1 MKWRA
6 FIIAAMAVAT
16 AQAADDAPAQQA
28 YEAKAAGRQ
37 DEALQ
42 LFLRHLDTRP
52 GDTAASLEAAEIC
65 AAQGNHEKAAMIL
78 TRAVAANPGDEQL
91 SYRLAAQEAFAKRTA
106 DAKWRFGV
114 LAKSSDRQLA
124 SMAQASLDALQ
135 QSEQRELEARRAP
148 AAAPERAADD
158 ARRQAEFRRREQ
170 LLAKQQRVY
179 DLVRAKDDEA
189 VIAAVDDLSGRG
201 EATPAL
207 RMEQV
212 YALQRTGQ
220 AQRALEILDGMPE
233 ATSGETGLM
242 RATLLLKL
250 GRTGEAYE
258 GFRAVQDAAPDSL
271 EGRRAAAQIAA
282 LPPAA
287 NLDRWFWG
295 EMDVYGTYLGRYGIG
310 VAAGRI
316 RQGAYVPG
324 ARWLEPFVQ
333 AGFSLDSASQA
344 GEGITT
350 IYNENLAGFHLGAR
364 IRPFASQSFTF
375 YFLGGWVNNLI
386 DNPNY
391 QSGWFGEVIA
401 GMNGYWGFGPGT
413 GWDGINET
421 PQFAMGEPA
430 PARTPPPNAWTPNA
444 WSPARTRFDWFVE
457 GGGDWAYYSRLTDF
471 IAYSQGKAG
480 WRVLQFG
487 RAAAVDVYGFANF
500 VFDAKGNYYDNFFE
514 GGPGIRVVT
523 APVGAA
529 TVTTSLEY
537 ASGAY
542 LGRNYNNTRGNTAA
556 SYSDV
561 RVSVAMSLR
570 W

>member
-1 MKWRA
+1 MQLM
-6 FIIAAMAVAT
+6 IMAAMTVAAVR
-16 AQAADDAPAQQA
+16 AADAPMQQA
-28 YEAKAAGRQ
+28 YEARAAGRQ

-42 LFLRHLDTRP
+42 LLLQHLDTRP
-52 GDTAASLEAAEIC
+52 GDTTASLEAAEIC

-78 TRAVAANPGDEQL
+78 TRAVAANPADEQL
-91 SYRLAAQEAFAKRTA
+91 SYRLAAQEAFARRTA

-114 LAKSSDRQLA
+114 LAKSPDRQLA
-124 SMAQASLDALQ
+124 SMAQASLEALE
-135 QSEQRELEARRAP
+135 QSEQREREAKNAPTVSPARA
-148 AAAPERAADD
+148 EDD
-158 ARRQAEFRRREQ
+158 ARRQAELRQREQ
-170 LLAKQQRVY
+170 LLARQQRVY
-179 DLVRAKDDEA
+179 DLVRAKDDKA
-189 VIAAVDDLSGRG
+189 AIAAVDDLSARG
-201 EATPAL
+201 EATPLL

-220 AQRALEILDGMPE
+220 TLRALEVVDSFPD
-233 ATSGETGLM
+233 ATYGETGLM

-258 GFRAVQDAAPDSL
+258 GFRAVQEAAPDSL

-287 NLDRWFWG
+287 NLDRWSWG

-316 RQGAYVPG
+316 RQGTFVPG
-324 ARWLEPFVQ
+324 ARWIEPFVQ
-333 AGFSLDSASQA
+333 ADFSLDSSSNV

-401 GMNGYWGFGPGT
+401 GVNGYWGFGPGT

-430 PARTPPPNAWTPNA
+430 PARTPPPTAWTPNA
-444 WSPARTRFDWFVE
+444 WAPIRGRSDWFVE

-500 VFDAKGNYYDNFFE
+500 VFDAVGNYYDNYFE

-523 APVGAA
+523 APIGAA

-542 LGRNYNNTRGNTAA
+542 LGRNYNNTRGTTGA

>member
-1 MKWRA
+1 MKIRTL
-6 FIIAAMAVAT
+6 IVAVMVIT
-16 AQAADDAPAQQA
+16 AVQAQETPMQQAQQA
-28 YEAKAAGRQ
+28 QAEGRK
-37 DEALQ
+37 DDALK
-42 LFLRHLDTRP
+42 LFLQHLETRP
-52 GDTAASLEAAEIC
+52 GDTPVSLEAAEIS
-65 AAQGNHEKAAMIL
+65 AAKGNHEQAAMIL

-114 LAKSSDRQLA
+114 LAASSDRQLA
-124 SMAQASLDALQ
+124 SMAQASLAALE
-135 QSEQRELEARRAP
+135 QSEQKEKAAKRAP
-148 AAAPERAADD
+148 VASGRSQAD
-158 ARRQAEFRRREQ
+158 ARRQAEFRQREQ
-170 LLAKQQRVY
+170 VLARQQKVY

-189 VIAAVDDLSGRG
+189 VIAAVDELSTRG
-201 EATPAL
+201 NATPAL

-212 YALQRTGQ
+212 YALQRAGQ
-220 AQRALEILDGMPE
+220 TERALEIIESLPD
-233 ATSGETGLM
+233 ASSGEMALLRG
-242 RATLLLKL
+242 TLLLKL

-258 GFRAVQDAAPDSL
+258 IFRAVRDASPESL

-287 NLDRWFWG
+287 NLERRFWG

-324 ARWLEPFVQ
+324 ARWIEPFAQ
-333 AGFSLDSASQA
+333 ADFSLDSASNV
-344 GEGITT
+344 GDGITT
-350 IYNENLAGFHLGAR
+350 IYNENLAGFHLGVR
-364 IRPFASQSFTF
+364 LRPFASQSFTV

-391 QSGWFGEVIA
+391 QPGWFGEIIA
-401 GMNGYWGFGPGT
+401 GVNGYWGFGPGT
-413 GWDGINET
+413 GWDGISET
-421 PQFAMGEPA
+421 PNFAMGEPA
-430 PARTPPPNAWTPNA
+430 PPRTPPPNAWMPNRWA
-444 WSPARTRFDWFVE
+444 PMRGRFDWFVE
-457 GGGDWAYYSRLTDF
+457 GGGDWAYYSRLSDF
-471 IAYSQGKAG
+471 IAYSQAKGG

-487 RAAAVDVYGFANF
+487 RAAAVDVYGFGNL
-500 VFDAKGNYYDNFFE
+500 VFDAVGNYYDNFVE
-514 GGPGIRVVT
+514 AGPGLRVVT

-542 LGRNYNNTRGNTAA
+542 LGRNYNNTRGSTGET
-556 SYSDV
+556 YSDV

>member
-1 MKWRA
+1 MKIRTL
-6 FIIAAMAVAT
+6 IVAVMVIT
-16 AQAADDAPAQQA
+16 AVQAQETPMQQAQQA
-28 YEAKAAGRQ
+28 QAEGRK
-37 DEALQ
+37 DDALK
-42 LFLRHLDTRP
+42 LFLQHLETRP
-52 GDTAASLEAAEIC
+52 GDTPVSLEAAEIS
-65 AAQGNHEKAAMIL
+65 AAKGNHEQAAMIL

-114 LAKSSDRQLA
+114 LAASSDRQLA
-124 SMAQASLDALQ
+124 SMAQASLDALE
-135 QSEQRELEARRAP
+135 QSEQKEKAAKRAP
-148 AAAPERAADD
+148 VAPGRSQAD
-158 ARRQAEFRRREQ
+158 ARRQAEFRQREQ
-170 LLAKQQRVY
+170 VLARQQKVY

-189 VIAAVDDLSGRG
+189 VIAAVDELSTRG
-201 EATPAL
+201 NATPAL

-212 YALQRTGQ
+212 YALQRAGQ
-220 AQRALEILDGMPE
+220 TERALEIIESLPD
-233 ATSGETGLM
+233 ASSGEMALLRG
-242 RATLLLKL
+242 TLLLKL

-258 GFRAVQDAAPDSL
+258 IFRAVRDASPESL

-287 NLDRWFWG
+287 NLERRFWG

-324 ARWLEPFVQ
+324 ARWIEPFAQ
-333 AGFSLDSASQA
+333 ADFSLDSASNV
-344 GEGITT
+344 GDGITT
-350 IYNENLAGFHLGAR
+350 IYNENLAGFHLGVR
-364 IRPFASQSFTF
+364 LRPFASQSFTV

-391 QSGWFGEVIA
+391 QPGWFGEIIA
-401 GMNGYWGFGPGT
+401 GVNGYWGFGPGT
-413 GWDGINET
+413 GWDGISET
-421 PQFAMGEPA
+421 PNFAMGEPA
-430 PARTPPPNAWTPNA
+430 PPRTPPPNAWMPNRWA
-444 WSPARTRFDWFVE
+444 PMRGRFDWFVE
-457 GGGDWAYYSRLTDF
+457 GGGDWAYYSRLSDF
-471 IAYSQGKAG
+471 IAYSQAKGG

-487 RAAAVDVYGFANF
+487 RAAAVDVYGFGNL
-500 VFDAKGNYYDNFFE
+500 VFDAVGNYYDNFVE
-514 GGPGIRVVT
+514 AGPGLRVVT

-542 LGRNYNNTRGNTAA
+542 LGRNYNNTRGSTGET
-556 SYSDV
+556 YSDV
-561 RVSVAMSLR
+561 RISVAMSLR

>member
-1 MKWRA
+1 MKKP
-6 FIIAAMAVAT
+6 ITIMAAMTVA
-16 AQAADDAPAQQA
+16 AAWAADAPMQQA
-28 YEAKAAGRQ
+28 YEAQAAGRQ
-37 DEALQ
+37 EEALQ

-52 GDTAASLEAAEIC
+52 GDTTASLEAAEIC

-114 LAKSSDRQLA
+114 LARSSDRQLA
-124 SMAQASLDALQ
+124 SMAQASLDALEK
-135 QSEQRELEARRAP
+135 SEQREMEARKSTASPENP
-148 AAAPERAADD
+148 AAN

-170 LLAKQQRVY
+170 VLAKQQKVY
-179 DLVRAKDDEA
+179 DLIRSKDDEA
-189 VIAAVDDLSGRG
+189 VIATVDDLSVRG

-220 AQRALEILDGMPE
+220 EARALEILESLPDSR
-233 ATSGETGLM
+233 SGEIGLM

-258 GFRAVQDAAPDSL
+258 GFRSVQDAAPDSL

-310 VAAGRI
+310 VASGRI

-333 AGFSLDSASQA
+333 ADFSLDSSSNV

-350 IYNENLAGFHLGAR
+350 IYNENLAGFHAGAR

-375 YFLGGWVNNLI
+375 YFLGGFANNLI

-401 GMNGYWGFGPGT
+401 GVNGYWGFGPGT

-444 WSPARTRFDWFVE
+444 WSPVRTRFDWFVE
-457 GGGDWAYYSRLTDF
+457 GGGDWAYYSRLSDF
-471 IAYSQGKAG
+471 IAYSQGRGG

-487 RAAAVDVYGFANF
+487 RAAAVDVYGFANL
-500 VFDAKGNYYDNFFE
+500 VFDAVGNYYDNYFE

-542 LGRNYNNTRGNTAA
+542 LGRNYNNTRGSTGA

>member
-1 MKWRA
+1 MK
-6 FIIAAMAVAT
+6 IQTLSVAVMVIT
-16 AQAADDAPAQQA
+16 AVQAQETPMQQAQQA
-28 YEAKAAGRQ
+28 QAEGRK
-37 DEALQ
+37 DDALK
-42 LFLRHLDTRP
+42 LFLQHLETRP
-52 GDTAASLEAAEIC
+52 GDTPVSLEAAEIS
-65 AAQGNHEKAAMIL
+65 AAKGNHEQAAMIL

-114 LAKSSDRQLA
+114 LAASSDRQLA
-124 SMAQASLDALQ
+124 SMAQASLAALE
-135 QSEQRELEARRAP
+135 QSEQKEKAAKRAP
-148 AAAPERAADD
+148 VAPGRSQAD
-158 ARRQAEFRRREQ
+158 ARRQAEFRQREQ
-170 LLAKQQRVY
+170 VLARQQKVY

-189 VIAAVDDLSGRG
+189 VIAAVDELSTRG
-201 EATPAL
+201 NATPAL

-212 YALQRTGQ
+212 YALQRAGQ
-220 AQRALEILDGMPE
+220 TERALEIIESLPD
-233 ATSGETGLM
+233 ASSGEMALM
-242 RATLLLKL
+242 RGTLLLKL

-258 GFRAVQDAAPDSL
+258 IFRAVRDASPESL

-287 NLDRWFWG
+287 NLERRFWG

-324 ARWLEPFVQ
+324 ARWIEPFAQ
-333 AGFSLDSASQA
+333 ADFSLDSASNV
-344 GEGITT
+344 GDGITT
-350 IYNENLAGFHLGAR
+350 IYNENLAGFHLGVR
-364 IRPFASQSFTF
+364 LRPFASQSFTV

-391 QSGWFGEVIA
+391 QPGWFGEIIA
-401 GMNGYWGFGPGT
+401 GVNGYWGFGPGT
-413 GWDGINET
+413 GWDGISET
-421 PQFAMGEPA
+421 PNFAMGEPA
-430 PARTPPPNAWTPNA
+430 PPRTPPPNAWMPNRWA
-444 WSPARTRFDWFVE
+444 PMRGRFDWFVE
-457 GGGDWAYYSRLTDF
+457 GGGDWAYYSRLSDF
-471 IAYSQGKAG
+471 IAYSQAKGG

-487 RAAAVDVYGFANF
+487 RAAAVDVYGFGNL
-500 VFDAKGNYYDNFFE
+500 VFDAVGNYYDNFVE
-514 GGPGIRVVT
+514 AGPGLRVVT

-542 LGRNYNNTRGNTAA
+542 LGRNYNNTRGSTGET
-556 SYSDV
+556 YSDV
-561 RVSVAMSLR
+561 RISVAMSLR

>member
-1 MKWRA
+1 MK
-6 FIIAAMAVAT
+6 IQTLIAAVMVITAVQ
-16 AQAADDAPAQQA
+16 AQETPVQQAQQA
-28 YEAKAAGRQ
+28 QAEGRK
-37 DEALQ
+37 DEALK
-42 LFLRHLDTRP
+42 LFLQHLETRP
-52 GDTAASLEAAEIC
+52 GDTPVSLEAAEIS
-65 AAQGNHEKAAMIL
+65 AAKGNHEQAAMIL

-114 LAKSSDRQLA
+114 LAASSDRQLA
-124 SMAQASLDALQ
+124 SMAQASLAALE
-135 QSEQRELEARRAP
+135 QSEQKEKAAKRAP
-148 AAAPERAADD
+148 VAPGRTQVD
-158 ARRQAEFRRREQ
+158 ARRQAELRQREQ
-170 LLAKQQRVY
+170 VLARQQKVY

-189 VIAAVDDLSGRG
+189 VIAAVDELSTRG
-201 EATPAL
+201 NATPAL

-212 YALQRTGQ
+212 YALQRAGQ
-220 AQRALEILDGMPE
+220 TERALEIIESLPD
-233 ATSGETGLM
+233 ASSGEMALLRG
-242 RATLLLKL
+242 TLLLKL

-258 GFRAVQDAAPDSL
+258 IFRAVRDASPESL

-287 NLDRWFWG
+287 NLERRFWG

-324 ARWLEPFVQ
+324 ARWIEPFAQ
-333 AGFSLDSASQA
+333 ADFSLDSASNV
-344 GEGITT
+344 GDGITT
-350 IYNENLAGFHLGAR
+350 IYNENLAGFHLGVR
-364 IRPFASQSFTF
+364 LRPFASQSFTV

-391 QSGWFGEVIA
+391 QPGWFGEIIA
-401 GMNGYWGFGPGT
+401 GVNGYWGFGPGT
-413 GWDGINET
+413 GWDGISET
-421 PQFAMGEPA
+421 PNFAMGEPA
-430 PARTPPPNAWTPNA
+430 PPRTPPPNAWMPNRWA
-444 WSPARTRFDWFVE
+444 PMRGRFDWFVE
-457 GGGDWAYYSRLTDF
+457 GGGDWAYYSRLSDF
-471 IAYSQGKAG
+471 IAYSQAKGG

-487 RAAAVDVYGFANF
+487 RAAAVDVYGFGNL
-500 VFDAKGNYYDNFFE
+500 VFDAVGNYYDNFVE
-514 GGPGIRVVT
+514 AGPGLRVVT

-542 LGRNYNNTRGNTAA
+542 LGRNYNNTRGSTGET
-556 SYSDV
+556 YSDV
-561 RVSVAMSLR
+561 RISVAMSLR

>member
-1 MKWRA
+1 MK
-6 FIIAAMAVAT
+6 IQTLIAAVMVITAVQ
-16 AQAADDAPAQQA
+16 AQETPMQQAQQA
-28 YEAKAAGRQ
+28 QAEGRK
-37 DEALQ
+37 DDALK
-42 LFLRHLDTRP
+42 LFLQHLETRP
-52 GDTAASLEAAEIC
+52 GDTPVSLEAAEIS
-65 AAQGNHEKAAMIL
+65 AAKGNHEQAAIIL

-114 LAKSSDRQLA
+114 LAASSDRQLA
-124 SMAQASLDALQ
+124 SMAQASLAALE
-135 QSEQRELEARRAP
+135 QSEQKEKAAKRAP
-148 AAAPERAADD
+148 VAPGRSQAD
-158 ARRQAEFRRREQ
+158 ARRQAEFRQREQ
-170 LLAKQQRVY
+170 VLARQQKVY

-189 VIAAVDDLSGRG
+189 VIAAVDELSTRG
-201 EATPAL
+201 NATPAL

-212 YALQRTGQ
+212 YALQRSGQ
-220 AQRALEILDGMPE
+220 TERALEIIESLPD
-233 ATSGETGLM
+233 ASSGEMALLRG
-242 RATLLLKL
+242 TLLLKL

-258 GFRAVQDAAPDSL
+258 IFRAVRDASPESL

-287 NLDRWFWG
+287 NLERRFWG

-324 ARWLEPFVQ
+324 ARWIEPFAQ
-333 AGFSLDSASQA
+333 ADFSLDSASNV
-344 GEGITT
+344 GDGITT
-350 IYNENLAGFHLGAR
+350 IYNENLAGFHLGVR
-364 IRPFASQSFTF
+364 LRPFASQSFTV

-391 QSGWFGEVIA
+391 QPGWFGEIIA
-401 GMNGYWGFGPGT
+401 GVNGYWGFGPGT
-413 GWDGINET
+413 GWDGISET
-421 PQFAMGEPA
+421 PNFAMGEPA
-430 PARTPPPNAWTPNA
+430 PPRTPPPNAWMPNRWA
-444 WSPARTRFDWFVE
+444 PMRGRFDWFVE
-457 GGGDWAYYSRLTDF
+457 GGGDWAYYSRLSDF
-471 IAYSQGKAG
+471 IAYSQAKGG

-487 RAAAVDVYGFANF
+487 RAAAVDVYGFGNL
-500 VFDAKGNYYDNFFE
+500 VFDAVGNYYDNFVE
-514 GGPGIRVVT
+514 AGPGLRVVT

-542 LGRNYNNTRGNTAA
+542 LGRNYNNTRGSTGET
-556 SYSDV
+556 YSDV
-561 RVSVAMSLR
+561 RISVAMSLR

>member
-1 MKWRA
+1 MK
-6 FIIAAMAVAT
+6 IQTLIAAVMVMTAVQ
-16 AQAADDAPAQQA
+16 AQETPVQQAQQA
-28 YEAKAAGRQ
+28 QAEGRK
-37 DEALQ
+37 DDALK
-42 LFLRHLDTRP
+42 LFLQHLETRP
-52 GDTAASLEAAEIC
+52 GDTPVSLEAAEIS
-65 AAQGNHEKAAMIL
+65 AAKGNHEQAAMIL

-114 LAKSSDRQLA
+114 LAASSDRQLA
-124 SMAQASLDALQ
+124 SMAQASLAALE
-135 QSEQRELEARRAP
+135 QSEQKEKAAKRAP
-148 AAAPERAADD
+148 VAPGRSQAD
-158 ARRQAEFRRREQ
+158 ARRQAEFRQREQ
-170 LLAKQQRVY
+170 VLARQQKVY

-189 VIAAVDDLSGRG
+189 VIAAVDELSTRG
-201 EATPAL
+201 NATPAL

-212 YALQRTGQ
+212 YALQRAGQ
-220 AQRALEILDGMPE
+220 TERALEIIESLPD
-233 ATSGETGLM
+233 ASSGEMALLRG
-242 RATLLLKL
+242 TLLLKL

-258 GFRAVQDAAPDSL
+258 IVRAVRDASPESL

-287 NLDRWFWG
+287 NLERRFWG

-324 ARWLEPFVQ
+324 ARWIEPFAQ
-333 AGFSLDSASQA
+333 ADFSLDSASNV
-344 GEGITT
+344 GDGITT
-350 IYNENLAGFHLGAR
+350 IYNENLAGFHLGVR
-364 IRPFASQSFTF
+364 LRPFASQSFTV

-391 QSGWFGEVIA
+391 QPGWFGEIIA
-401 GMNGYWGFGPGT
+401 GVNGYWGFGPGT
-413 GWDGINET
+413 GWDGISET
-421 PQFAMGEPA
+421 PNFAMGEPA
-430 PARTPPPNAWTPNA
+430 PPRTPPPNAWMPNR
-444 WSPARTRFDWFVE
+444 WEPMRGSFEWFVE
-457 GGGDWAYYSRLTDF
+457 GGGDWAYYSRLSDF
-471 IAYSQGKAG
+471 IAYSQAKGG

-487 RAAAVDVYGFANF
+487 RAAAVDVYGFGNL
-500 VFDAKGNYYDNFFE
+500 VFDAVGNYYDNFVE
-514 GGPGIRVVT
+514 AGPGLRVVT

-542 LGRNYNNTRGNTAA
+542 LGRNYNNTRGSTGET
-556 SYSDV
+556 YSDV
-561 RVSVAMSLR
+561 RISVAMSLR

>member
-1 MKWRA
+1 MKVRTLLMAA
-6 FIIAAMAVAT
+6 FSVVAAHASV
-16 AQAADDAPAQQA
+16 D
-28 YEAKAAGRQ
+28 EAREARAAGR
-37 DEALQ
+37 DDDALK
-42 LFLRHLDTRP
+42 LFLQHLATSP

-65 AAQGNHEKAAMIL
+65 ASQGRHEQAAMIL
-78 TRAVAANPGDEQL
+78 TQAVAAHPGDEQL

-114 LAKSSDRQLA
+114 LTKSSDRQLA
-124 SMAQASLDALQ
+124 SMAQSSLDALR
-135 QSEQRELEARRAP
+135 QSEQRESEAKRAP
-148 AAAPERAADD
+148 SVASAPAVD
-158 ARRQAEFRRREQ
+158 ARRQAELRRREQ
-170 LLAKQQRVY
+170 LLARQQRVY
-179 DLVRAKDDEA
+179 DLLQAKDDEA
-189 VIAAVDDLSGRG
+189 AVAAVDELSARD

-212 YALQRTGQ
+212 YALQRIGDTR
-220 AQRALEILDGMPE
+220 RALEVLEAMPD
-233 ATSGETGLM
+233 ADSGETGLM

-258 GFRAVQDAAPDSL
+258 GFRAVKEAGPESL

-310 VAAGRI
+310 VAAGRL

-324 ARWLEPFVQ
+324 ARWIEPFAQ
-333 AGFSLDSASQA
+333 AGFNLDSASQA

-350 IYNENLAGFHLGAR
+350 IYNENLAGFHLGVR
-364 IRPFASQSFTF
+364 LRPFASQTFTV

-401 GMNGYWGFGPGT
+401 GINGYWGFGPGT
-413 GWDGINET
+413 GWDGISET
-421 PQFAMGEPA
+421 PQFSMGEPA
-430 PARTPPPNAWTPNA
+430 PARTPPPNAWTPHMWA
-444 WSPARTRFDWFVE
+444 PARGRFDWFVE
-457 GGGDWAYYSRLTDF
+457 GGGDWAYYSRLSDF
-471 IAYSQGKAG
+471 IAYSQGRGG

-487 RAAAVDVYGFANF
+487 RAAAVDVYAFANMT
-500 VFDAKGNYYDNFFE
+500 FDALGNYYDNFFE

-542 LGRNYNNTRGNTAA
+542 LGRNYNNTRGNTGAG
-556 SYSDV
+556 YSDL
-561 RVSVAMSLR
+561 RISVAMSLR

>member
-1 MKWRA
+1 MKIRTL
-6 FIIAAMAVAT
+6 IAVVMVMTTVQAEELPVQQARQ
-16 AQAADDAPAQQA
+16 AQAEGRKDDAL
-28 YEAKAAGRQ
+28 K
-37 DEALQ
+37 
-42 LFLRHLDTRP
+42 LFLQHLETRP
-52 GDTAASLEAAEIC
+52 GDAPVSLEAAEIS
-65 AAQGNHEKAAMIL
+65 AAKGNHEQAAIIL

-114 LAKSSDRQLA
+114 LAASSDRQLA
-124 SMAQASLDALQ
+124 SMAQASLAALQ
-135 QSEQRELEARRAP
+135 QSEQKEKAAKRAP
-148 AAAPERAADD
+148 VAPGRSQAD
-158 ARRQAEFRRREQ
+158 ARRQAEFRQREEV
-170 LLAKQQRVY
+170 LARQQKVY

-189 VIAAVDDLSGRG
+189 VIAAVDELSTRG
-201 EATPAL
+201 NATPAL

-212 YALQRTGQ
+212 YALQRAGQ
-220 AQRALEILDGMPE
+220 TERALETIESLPD
-233 ATSGETGLM
+233 ASSGEMALLRG
-242 RATLLLKL
+242 TLLLKL

-258 GFRAVQDAAPDSL
+258 IFRAVRDASPESL

-287 NLDRWFWG
+287 NLERRFWG

-324 ARWLEPFVQ
+324 ARWIEPFAQ
-333 AGFSLDSASQA
+333 ADFSLDSASNV
-344 GEGITT
+344 GDGITT
-350 IYNENLAGFHLGAR
+350 IYNENLAGFHLGVR
-364 IRPFASQSFTF
+364 LRPFASQSFTV

-391 QSGWFGEVIA
+391 QPGWFGEIIA
-401 GMNGYWGFGPGT
+401 GVNGYWGFGPGT
-413 GWDGINET
+413 GWDGISET
-421 PQFAMGEPA
+421 PNFAMGEPA
-430 PARTPPPNAWTPNA
+430 PPRTPPPNAWMPNRWA
-444 WSPARTRFDWFVE
+444 PMRGRFDWFVE
-457 GGGDWAYYSRLTDF
+457 GGGDWAYYSRLSDF
-471 IAYSQGKAG
+471 IAYSQAKGG

-487 RAAAVDVYGFANF
+487 RAAAVDVYGFGNL
-500 VFDAKGNYYDNFFE
+500 VFDAVGNYYDNFVE
-514 GGPGIRVVT
+514 AGPGLRVVT

-542 LGRNYNNTRGNTAA
+542 LGRNYNNTRGSTGET
-556 SYSDV
+556 YSDV
-561 RVSVAMSLR
+561 RISVAMSLR

>member
-1 MKWRA
+1 MK
-6 FIIAAMAVAT
+6 IQTLIVAVMVIT
-16 AQAADDAPAQQA
+16 AVQAQETPMQQAQQA
-28 YEAKAAGRQ
+28 QAEGRK
-37 DEALQ
+37 DDALK
-42 LFLRHLDTRP
+42 LFLQHLETRP
-52 GDTAASLEAAEIC
+52 GDTPVSLEAAEIS
-65 AAQGNHEKAAMIL
+65 AAKGNHEQAAMIL

-114 LAKSSDRQLA
+114 LAASSDRQLA
-124 SMAQASLDALQ
+124 SMAQASLAALE
-135 QSEQRELEARRAP
+135 QSEQKEKAAKRAP
-148 AAAPERAADD
+148 VAPGRSQAD
-158 ARRQAEFRRREQ
+158 ARRQAEFRQREQ
-170 LLAKQQRVY
+170 VLARQQKVY

-189 VIAAVDDLSGRG
+189 VIAAVDELSTRG
-201 EATPAL
+201 NATPAL

-212 YALQRTGQ
+212 YALQRAGQ
-220 AQRALEILDGMPE
+220 TERALEIIESLPD
-233 ATSGETGLM
+233 ASSGEMALLRG
-242 RATLLLKL
+242 TLLLKL

-258 GFRAVQDAAPDSL
+258 IFRAVRDASPESL

-287 NLDRWFWG
+287 NLERRFWG

-324 ARWLEPFVQ
+324 ARWIEPFAQ
-333 AGFSLDSASQA
+333 ADFSLDSASNV
-344 GEGITT
+344 GDGITT
-350 IYNENLAGFHLGAR
+350 IYNENLAGFHLGVR
-364 IRPFASQSFTF
+364 LRPFASQSFTV

-391 QSGWFGEVIA
+391 QPGWFGEIIA
-401 GMNGYWGFGPGT
+401 GVNGYWGFGPGT
-413 GWDGINET
+413 GWDGISET
-421 PQFAMGEPA
+421 PNFAMGEPA
-430 PARTPPPNAWTPNA
+430 PPRTPPPNAWMPNRWA
-444 WSPARTRFDWFVE
+444 PMRGRFDWFVE
-457 GGGDWAYYSRLTDF
+457 GGGDWAYYSRLSDF
-471 IAYSQGKAG
+471 IAYSQAKGG

-487 RAAAVDVYGFANF
+487 RAAAVDVYGFGNL
-500 VFDAKGNYYDNFFE
+500 VFDAVGNYYDNFVE
-514 GGPGIRVVT
+514 AGPGLRVVT

-542 LGRNYNNTRGNTAA
+542 LGRNYNNTRGSTGET
-556 SYSDV
+556 YSDV
-561 RVSVAMSLR
+561 RISVAMSLR

>member
-1 MKWRA
+1 MK
-6 FIIAAMAVAT
+6 IQTLIAAVMVITAVQ
-16 AQAADDAPAQQA
+16 AQETPVQQAQQA
-28 YEAKAAGRQ
+28 QAEGRK
-37 DEALQ
+37 DDALK
-42 LFLRHLDTRP
+42 LFLQHLETRP
-52 GDTAASLEAAEIC
+52 GDTPVSLEAAEIS
-65 AAQGNHEKAAMIL
+65 AAKGNHEQAAIIL

-114 LAKSSDRQLA
+114 LAASSDRQLA
-124 SMAQASLDALQ
+124 SMAQASLAALE
-135 QSEQRELEARRAP
+135 QSEQKEKAAKRAP
-148 AAAPERAADD
+148 VAPGRSQAD
-158 ARRQAEFRRREQ
+158 ARRQAEFRQREQ
-170 LLAKQQRVY
+170 VLARQQKVY

-189 VIAAVDDLSGRG
+189 VIAAVDELSTRG
-201 EATPAL
+201 NATPAL

-212 YALQRTGQ
+212 YALQRAGQ
-220 AQRALEILDGMPE
+220 TERALEIIESLPD
-233 ATSGETGLM
+233 ASSGEMALM
-242 RATLLLKL
+242 RGTLLLKL

-258 GFRAVQDAAPDSL
+258 IFRAVRDASPESL

-287 NLDRWFWG
+287 NLERRFWG

-324 ARWLEPFVQ
+324 ARWIEPFAQ
-333 AGFSLDSASQA
+333 ADFSLDSASNV
-344 GEGITT
+344 GDGITT
-350 IYNENLAGFHLGAR
+350 IYNENLAGFHLGVR
-364 IRPFASQSFTF
+364 LRPFASQSFTV

-391 QSGWFGEVIA
+391 QPGWFGEIIA
-401 GMNGYWGFGPGT
+401 GVNGYWGFGPGT
-413 GWDGINET
+413 GWDGISET
-421 PQFAMGEPA
+421 PNFAMGEPA
-430 PARTPPPNAWTPNA
+430 PPRTPPPNAWMPNRWA
-444 WSPARTRFDWFVE
+444 PMRGRFDWFVE
-457 GGGDWAYYSRLTDF
+457 GGGDWAYYSRLSDF
-471 IAYSQGKAG
+471 IAYSQAKGG

-487 RAAAVDVYGFANF
+487 RAAAVDVYGFGNL
-500 VFDAKGNYYDNFFE
+500 VFDAVGNYYDNFVE
-514 GGPGIRVVT
+514 AGPGLRVVT

-542 LGRNYNNTRGNTAA
+542 LGRNYNNTRGSTGET
-556 SYSDV
+556 YSDV
-561 RVSVAMSLR
+561 RISVAMSLR

>member
-1 MKWRA
+1 MK
-6 FIIAAMAVAT
+6 IQTLIVAVMVIT
-16 AQAADDAPAQQA
+16 AVQAQETPMQQAQQA
-28 YEAKAAGRQ
+28 QAEGRK
-37 DEALQ
+37 DDALK
-42 LFLRHLDTRP
+42 LFLQHLETRP
-52 GDTAASLEAAEIC
+52 GDTPVSLEAAEIS
-65 AAQGNHEKAAMIL
+65 AAKGNHEQAAMIL

-114 LAKSSDRQLA
+114 LAASSDRQLA
-124 SMAQASLDALQ
+124 SMAQASLAALE
-135 QSEQRELEARRAP
+135 QSEQKEKAAKRAP
-148 AAAPERAADD
+148 VAPGRSQAD
-158 ARRQAEFRRREQ
+158 ARRQAEFRQREQ
-170 LLAKQQRVY
+170 VLARQQKVY

-189 VIAAVDDLSGRG
+189 VIAAVDELSTRG
-201 EATPAL
+201 NATPAL

-212 YALQRTGQ
+212 YALQRAGQ
-220 AQRALEILDGMPE
+220 TERALEIIESLPD
-233 ATSGETGLM
+233 ASSGEMALM
-242 RATLLLKL
+242 RGTLLLKL

-258 GFRAVQDAAPDSL
+258 IFRAVRDASPESL

-287 NLDRWFWG
+287 NLERRFWG

-324 ARWLEPFVQ
+324 ARWIEPFAQ
-333 AGFSLDSASQA
+333 ADFSLDSASNV
-344 GEGITT
+344 GDGITT
-350 IYNENLAGFHLGAR
+350 IYNENLAGFHLGVR
-364 IRPFASQSFTF
+364 LRPFASQSFTV

-391 QSGWFGEVIA
+391 QPGWFGEIIA
-401 GMNGYWGFGPGT
+401 GVNGYWGFGPGT
-413 GWDGINET
+413 GWDGISET
-421 PQFAMGEPA
+421 PNFAMGEPA
-430 PARTPPPNAWTPNA
+430 PPRTPPPNAWMPNRWA
-444 WSPARTRFDWFVE
+444 PMRGRFDWFVE
-457 GGGDWAYYSRLTDF
+457 GGGDWAYYSRLSDF
-471 IAYSQGKAG
+471 IAYSQAKGG

-487 RAAAVDVYGFANF
+487 RAAAVDVYGFGNL
-500 VFDAKGNYYDNFFE
+500 VFDAVGNYYDNFVE
-514 GGPGIRVVT
+514 AGPGLRVVT

-542 LGRNYNNTRGNTAA
+542 LGRNYNNTRGSTGET
-556 SYSDV
+556 YSDV
-561 RVSVAMSLR
+561 RISVAMSLR

>member
-1 MKWRA
+1 MKIRTLILA
-6 FIIAAMAVAT
+6 VMAIT
-16 AQAADDAPAQQA
+16 AVQAEDTPVQQAQQA
-28 YEAKAAGRQ
+28 QAEGRKE
-37 DEALQ
+37 DALK
-42 LFLRHLDTRP
+42 LFLQHLETRP
-52 GDTAASLEAAEIC
+52 GDTPVSLEAAEIS
-65 AAQGNHEKAAMIL
+65 AAQGNHEQAAMIL

-106 DAKWRFGV
+106 DAKWRFGI
-114 LAKSSDRQLA
+114 LAASSDRQLA
-124 SMAQASLDALQ
+124 SMAQASLAALE
-135 QSEQRELEARRAP
+135 QSEQKEKAAKRTPGAP
-148 AAAPERAADD
+148 GRSAAD
-158 ARRQAEFRRREQ
+158 ARRQAEFRQREQ
-170 LLAKQQRVY
+170 VLARQQKVY

-189 VIAAVDDLSGRG
+189 VIAAVDDLSARG
-201 EATPAL
+201 NATPAL

-212 YALQRTGQ
+212 YALQRAGQ
-220 AQRALEILDGMPE
+220 TERALEVIESLPD
-233 ATSGETGLM
+233 ASSGEMALLRG
-242 RATLLLKL
+242 TLLLKL

-258 GFRAVQDAAPDSL
+258 IFRAVRDASPESL

-287 NLDRWFWG
+287 NPERRFWG

-324 ARWLEPFVQ
+324 ARWIEPFAQ
-333 AGFSLDSASQA
+333 ADFSLDSASNV
-344 GEGITT
+344 GDGITT
-350 IYNENLAGFHLGAR
+350 IYNENLAGFHLGVR
-364 IRPFASQSFTF
+364 LRPFASQSFTV

-391 QSGWFGEVIA
+391 QPGWFGEIIA
-401 GMNGYWGFGPGT
+401 GVNGYWGFGPGT

-421 PQFAMGEPA
+421 PNFAMGEPA
-430 PARTPPPNAWTPNA
+430 PSRTPPPNAWMPNRWA
-444 WSPARTRFDWFVE
+444 PMRGRFDWFVE
-457 GGGDWAYYSRLTDF
+457 GGGDWAYYSRLSDF
-471 IAYSQGKAG
+471 IAYSQAKGG

-487 RAAAVDVYGFANF
+487 RAAAVDVYGFGNL
-500 VFDAKGNYYDNFFE
+500 VFDAVGNYYDNFVE
-514 GGPGIRVVT
+514 AGPGLRVVT

-542 LGRNYNNTRGNTAA
+542 LGRNYNNTRGSTGET
-556 SYSDV
+556 YSDV

>member
-1 MKWRA
+1 MKIRTL
-6 FIIAAMAVAT
+6 IAVVMVITTVQAEELPVQQARQ
-16 AQAADDAPAQQA
+16 AQGEGRKDDAL
-28 YEAKAAGRQ
+28 K
-37 DEALQ
+37 
-42 LFLRHLDTRP
+42 LFLQHLETRP
-52 GDTAASLEAAEIC
+52 GDAPVSLEAAEIS
-65 AAQGNHEKAAMIL
+65 AAKGNHEQAAIIL

-114 LAKSSDRQLA
+114 LAASSDRQLA
-124 SMAQASLDALQ
+124 SMAQASLAALE
-135 QSEQRELEARRAP
+135 QSEQKEKAAKRAP
-148 AAAPERAADD
+148 VAPGRSQAD
-158 ARRQAEFRRREQ
+158 ARRQAEFRQREQ
-170 LLAKQQRVY
+170 VLARQQKVY

-189 VIAAVDDLSGRG
+189 VIAAVDELSTRG
-201 EATPAL
+201 NATPAL

-212 YALQRTGQ
+212 YALQRAGQ
-220 AQRALEILDGMPE
+220 TERALEIIESLPD
-233 ATSGETGLM
+233 ASSGEMALLRG
-242 RATLLLKL
+242 TLLLKL

-258 GFRAVQDAAPDSL
+258 IFRAVRDASPESL

-287 NLDRWFWG
+287 NLERRFWG

-324 ARWLEPFVQ
+324 ARWIEPFAQ
-333 AGFSLDSASQA
+333 ADFSLDSASNV
-344 GEGITT
+344 GDGITT
-350 IYNENLAGFHLGAR
+350 IYNENLAGFHLGVR
-364 IRPFASQSFTF
+364 LRPFASQSFTV

-391 QSGWFGEVIA
+391 QPGWFGEIIA
-401 GMNGYWGFGPGT
+401 GVNGYWGFGPGT
-413 GWDGINET
+413 GWDGISET
-421 PQFAMGEPA
+421 PNFAMGEPA
-430 PARTPPPNAWTPNA
+430 PPRTPPPNAWMPNRWA
-444 WSPARTRFDWFVE
+444 PMRGRFDWFVE
-457 GGGDWAYYSRLTDF
+457 GGGDWAYYSRLSDF
-471 IAYSQGKAG
+471 IAYSQAKGG

-487 RAAAVDVYGFANF
+487 RAAAVDVYGFGNL
-500 VFDAKGNYYDNFFE
+500 VFDAVGNYYDNFVE
-514 GGPGIRVVT
+514 AGPGLRVVT

-542 LGRNYNNTRGNTAA
+542 LGRNYNNTRGSTGET
-556 SYSDV
+556 YSDV
-561 RVSVAMSLR
+561 RISVAMSLR

>member
-1 MKWRA
+1 MKIRTL
-6 FIIAAMAVAT
+6 IVAVMVIT
-16 AQAADDAPAQQA
+16 AVQAQETPMQQAQQA
-28 YEAKAAGRQ
+28 QAEGRK
-37 DEALQ
+37 DDALK
-42 LFLRHLDTRP
+42 LFLQHLETRP
-52 GDTAASLEAAEIC
+52 GDTPVSLEAAEIS
-65 AAQGNHEKAAMIL
+65 AAKGNHEQAAMIL

-114 LAKSSDRQLA
+114 LAASSDRQLA
-124 SMAQASLDALQ
+124 SMAQASLAALE
-135 QSEQRELEARRAP
+135 QSEQKEKAAKRAP
-148 AAAPERAADD
+148 VAPGRSQAD
-158 ARRQAEFRRREQ
+158 ARRQAEFRQREQ
-170 LLAKQQRVY
+170 VLARQQKVY

-189 VIAAVDDLSGRG
+189 VIAAVDELSTRG
-201 EATPAL
+201 NATPAL

-212 YALQRTGQ
+212 YALQRAGQ
-220 AQRALEILDGMPE
+220 TERALEIIESLPD
-233 ATSGETGLM
+233 ASSGEMALLRG
-242 RATLLLKL
+242 TLLLKL

-258 GFRAVQDAAPDSL
+258 IFRAVRDASPESL

-287 NLDRWFWG
+287 NLERRFWG

-324 ARWLEPFVQ
+324 ARWIEPFAQ
-333 AGFSLDSASQA
+333 ADFSLDSASNV
-344 GEGITT
+344 GDGITT
-350 IYNENLAGFHLGAR
+350 IYNENLAGFHLGVR
-364 IRPFASQSFTF
+364 LRPFASQSFTV

-391 QSGWFGEVIA
+391 QPGWFGEIIA
-401 GMNGYWGFGPGT
+401 GVNGYWGFGPGT
-413 GWDGINET
+413 GWDGISET
-421 PQFAMGEPA
+421 PNFAMGEPA
-430 PARTPPPNAWTPNA
+430 PPRTPPPNAWMPNRWA
-444 WSPARTRFDWFVE
+444 PMRGRFDWFVE
-457 GGGDWAYYSRLTDF
+457 GGGDWAYYSRLSDF
-471 IAYSQGKAG
+471 IAYSQAKGG

-487 RAAAVDVYGFANF
+487 RAAAVDVYGFGNL
-500 VFDAKGNYYDNFFE
+500 VFDAVGNYYDNFVE
-514 GGPGIRVVT
+514 AGPGLRVVT

-542 LGRNYNNTRGNTAA
+542 LGRNYNNTRGSTGET
-556 SYSDV
+556 YSDV
-561 RVSVAMSLR
+561 RISVAMSLR

>member
-1 MKWRA
+1 MKTRA
-6 FIIAAMAVAT
+6 IILLFAVIVARGL
-16 AQAADDAPAQQA
+16 AADTTLQQA
-28 YEAKAAGRQ
+28 YEAQAAGRQ
-37 DEALQ
+37 EDAIK
-42 LFLRHLDTRP
+42 LFLQHLDKRP
-52 GDTAASLEAAEIC
+52 GDATASLEAAEIC
-65 AAQGNHEKAAMIL
+65 ASRGEHEKAAMLL
-78 TRAVAANPGDEQL
+78 TRAVAANPADEQL
-91 SYRLAAQEAFAKRTA
+91 SYRLAAQEAFAKRTK

-114 LAKSSDRQLA
+114 LTKSSDRQLA
-124 SMAQASLDALQ
+124 SMAQASLDALEK
-135 QSEQRELEARRAP
+135 SEQREIEAKKSTASP
-148 AAAPERAADD
+148 KWAAVDV
-158 ARRQAEFRRREQ
+158 RRQAEFRRREQ
-170 LLAKQQRVY
+170 LLAKQQNVY
-179 DLVRAKDDEA
+179 DLIRAKDDQA
-189 VIAAVDDLSGRG
+189 VIAAVDDLFMRG

-212 YALQRTGQ
+212 YALQREGQ
-220 AQRALEILDGMPE
+220 EQRALEILESLPD
-233 ATSGETGLM
+233 AKSGDIGLM

-258 GFRAVQDAAPDSL
+258 GFRAVQDAGPDSL

-333 AGFSLDSASQA
+333 ADFSLDSSSSV

-350 IYNENLAGFHLGAR
+350 IYNENLAGFHAGAR

-375 YFLGGWVNNLI
+375 YFLGGFANNLI

-401 GMNGYWGFGPGT
+401 GVNGYWGFGPGT

-430 PARTPPPNAWTPNA
+430 PPRTPLPNAWTPNA
-444 WSPARTRFDWFVE
+444 WVPARTRFDWFVE
-457 GGGDWAYYSRLTDF
+457 GGGDWAYYSRLSDF
-471 IAYSQGKAG
+471 IAYSQGKGG

-487 RAAAVDVYGFANF
+487 RAAAVDVYGFANL
-500 VFDAKGNYYDNFFE
+500 VFDAVGNYYDNYFE

-523 APVGAA
+523 VPVGAA

-537 ASGAY
+537 ATGAY
-542 LGRNYNNTRGNTAA
+542 LGPNYNNTRGSTGA
-556 SYSDV
+556 SYNDV

>member
-1 MKWRA
+1 MKIRTL
-6 FIIAAMAVAT
+6 IAVVMVMTTVQAEELPVQQARQ
-16 AQAADDAPAQQA
+16 AQAEGRKDDAL
-28 YEAKAAGRQ
+28 K
-37 DEALQ
+37 
-42 LFLRHLDTRP
+42 LFLQHLETRP
-52 GDTAASLEAAEIC
+52 GDAPVSLEAAEIS
-65 AAQGNHEKAAMIL
+65 AAKGNHEQAAIIL

-114 LAKSSDRQLA
+114 LAASSDRQLA
-124 SMAQASLDALQ
+124 SMAQASLAALQ
-135 QSEQRELEARRAP
+135 QSEQKEKAAKRAP
-148 AAAPERAADD
+148 VAPGRSQAD
-158 ARRQAEFRRREQ
+158 ARRQAEFRQREEV
-170 LLAKQQRVY
+170 LARQQKVY

-189 VIAAVDDLSGRG
+189 VIAAVDELSTRG
-201 EATPAL
+201 NATPAL

-212 YALQRTGQ
+212 YALQRAGQ
-220 AQRALEILDGMPE
+220 TERALETIESLPD
-233 ATSGETGLM
+233 ASSGEMALLRG
-242 RATLLLKL
+242 TLLLKL

-258 GFRAVQDAAPDSL
+258 IFRAVRDASPESL

-287 NLDRWFWG
+287 NLERRFWG

-324 ARWLEPFVQ
+324 ARWIEPFAQ
-333 AGFSLDSASQA
+333 ADFSLDSASNV
-344 GEGITT
+344 GDGITT
-350 IYNENLAGFHLGAR
+350 IYNENLAGFHLGVR
-364 IRPFASQSFTF
+364 LRPFASQSFTV

-391 QSGWFGEVIA
+391 QPGWFGEIIA
-401 GMNGYWGFGPGT
+401 GVNGYWGFGPGT
-413 GWDGINET
+413 GWDGISET
-421 PQFAMGEPA
+421 PNFAMGEPA
-430 PARTPPPNAWTPNA
+430 PPRTPPPNAWMPNRWA
-444 WSPARTRFDWFVE
+444 PMRGRFDWFVE
-457 GGGDWAYYSRLTDF
+457 GGGDWAYYSRLSDF
-471 IAYSQGKAG
+471 IAYSQAKGG

-487 RAAAVDVYGFANF
+487 RAAAVDVYGFGNL
-500 VFDAKGNYYDNFFE
+500 VFDAVGNYYDNFVE
-514 GGPGIRVVT
+514 AGPGLRVVT

-542 LGRNYNNTRGNTAA
+542 LGRNYNNTRGSTGET
-556 SYSDV
+556 YSDV

>member
-1 MKWRA
+1 MKLLIVFLA
-6 FIIAAMAVAT
+6 VIVAITADAQDASVHMART
-16 AQAADDAPAQQA
+16 AQA
-28 YEAKAAGRQ
+28 EGRQ
-37 DEALQ
+37 DEALK
-42 LFLRHLDTRP
+42 LFLEHLQKSP
-52 GDTAASLEAAEIC
+52 GDSTASLEAAELC
-65 AAQGNHEKAAMIL
+65 AGKGDHEQAARIL
-78 TRAVAANPGDEQL
+78 TRAVAANPGDEQM

-114 LAKSSDRQLA
+114 LAASSDRQLA
-124 SMAQASLDALQ
+124 AMAKASLEALEK
-135 QSEQRELEARRAP
+135 SEAREKAAKAGTVSPQQLAAQSRRNAAYRAR
-148 AAAPERAADD
+148 ERSLQ
-158 ARRQAEFRRREQ
+158 RQQ
-170 LLAKQQRVY
+170 HVY
-179 DLVRAKDDEA
+179 DLIRAKDDPA
-189 VIAAVDDLSGRG
+189 VIAAVDDLAARG

-207 RMEQV
+207 RMEQA
-212 YALQRTGQ
+212 YALERTGDEK
-220 AQRALEILDGMPE
+220 RALEVMDSLPG
-233 ATSGETGLM
+233 ATAGENGLM

-250 GRTGEAYE
+250 GRTREAYE
-258 GFRAVQDAAPDSL
+258 GFSQVRDAAPDSL

-287 NLDRWFWG
+287 NLERWFWG

-333 AGFSLDSASQA
+333 ADFSLDSSSNV

-364 IRPFASQSFTF
+364 IRPFASQTFTF

-391 QSGWFGEVIA
+391 QQGWFAEVIA
-401 GMNGYWGFGPGT
+401 GVNGYWGFGPGT

-421 PQFAMGEPA
+421 PEFSMGEPA
-430 PARTPPPNAWTPNA
+430 PPRTPLPNAWIPNRWTPM
-444 WSPARTRFDWFVE
+444 RGRFDWFVE
-457 GGGDWAYYSRLTDF
+457 GGGDWAYYSRLSDF
-471 IAYSQGKAG
+471 IAYSQAKGG

-487 RAAAVDVYGFANF
+487 RAAAVDVYGFANL
-500 VFDAKGNYYDNFFE
+500 VFDAVGNYYDNYFE
-514 GGPGIRVVT
+514 GGPGVRVVT

-529 TVTTSLEY
+529 TITTSLEY
-537 ASGAY
+537 AAGAY
-542 LGRNYNNTRGNTAA
+542 LGRNENNTRGSTGAT
-556 SYSDV
+556 YGDV

>member
-1 MKWRA
+1 MK
-6 FIIAAMAVAT
+6 IQTLIVAVMVIT
-16 AQAADDAPAQQA
+16 AVQAQETPMQQAQQA
-28 YEAKAAGRQ
+28 QAEGRK
-37 DEALQ
+37 DDALK
-42 LFLRHLDTRP
+42 LFLQHLETRP
-52 GDTAASLEAAEIC
+52 GDTPVSLEAAEIS
-65 AAQGNHEKAAMIL
+65 AAKGNHEQAAIIL

-114 LAKSSDRQLA
+114 LAASSDRQLA
-124 SMAQASLDALQ
+124 SMAQASLAALE
-135 QSEQRELEARRAP
+135 QSEQKEKAAKRAP
-148 AAAPERAADD
+148 VAPGRSQAD
-158 ARRQAEFRRREQ
+158 ARRQAEFRQREQ
-170 LLAKQQRVY
+170 VLARQQKVY

-189 VIAAVDDLSGRG
+189 VIAAVDELSTRG
-201 EATPAL
+201 NATPAL

-212 YALQRTGQ
+212 YALQRAGQ
-220 AQRALEILDGMPE
+220 TERALEIIESLPD
-233 ATSGETGLM
+233 ASSGEMALLRG
-242 RATLLLKL
+242 TLLLKL

-258 GFRAVQDAAPDSL
+258 IFRAVRDASPESL

-287 NLDRWFWG
+287 NLERRFWG

-324 ARWLEPFVQ
+324 ARWIEPFAQ
-333 AGFSLDSASQA
+333 ADFSLDSASNV
-344 GEGITT
+344 GDGITT
-350 IYNENLAGFHLGAR
+350 IYNENLAGFHLGVR
-364 IRPFASQSFTF
+364 LRPFASQSFTV

-391 QSGWFGEVIA
+391 QPGWFGEIIA
-401 GMNGYWGFGPGT
+401 GVNGYWGFGPGT
-413 GWDGINET
+413 GWDGISET
-421 PQFAMGEPA
+421 PNFAMGEPA
-430 PARTPPPNAWTPNA
+430 PPRTPPPNAWMPNRWA
-444 WSPARTRFDWFVE
+444 PMRGRFDWFVE
-457 GGGDWAYYSRLTDF
+457 GGGDWAYYSRLSDF
-471 IAYSQGKAG
+471 IAYSQAKGG

-487 RAAAVDVYGFANF
+487 RAAAVDVYGFGNL
-500 VFDAKGNYYDNFFE
+500 VFDAVGNYYDNFVE
-514 GGPGIRVVT
+514 AGPGLRVVT

-542 LGRNYNNTRGNTAA
+542 LGRNYNNTRGSTGET
-556 SYSDV
+556 YSDV
-561 RVSVAMSLR
+561 RISVAMSLR

>member
-1 MKWRA
+1 MKLLIVFLA
-6 FIIAAMAVAT
+6 VIVAITADAQDASVQMART
-16 AQAADDAPAQQA
+16 AQA
-28 YEAKAAGRQ
+28 EGRK
-37 DEALQ
+37 DEALK
-42 LFLRHLDTRP
+42 LFLEHLQKSP
-52 GDTAASLEAAEIC
+52 GDSTASLEAAELC
-65 AAQGNHEKAAMIL
+65 AGKGDHEQAAKIL
-78 TRAVAANPGDEQL
+78 TRAVAANPGDEQM

-114 LAKSSDRQLA
+114 LAASSDRQLA
-124 SMAQASLDALQ
+124 AMAKASLEALEKSEAREKAAKAGTASPQ
-135 QSEQRELEARRAP
+135 QLAAQSRRNAAYRARELSLQRQQHV
-148 AAAPERAADD
+148 DD
-158 ARRQAEFRRREQ
+158 
-170 LLAKQQRVY
+170 LI
-179 DLVRAKDDEA
+179 RAKDDPA
-189 VIAAVDDLSGRG
+189 VIAAVDDLAARG

-207 RMEQV
+207 RMEQA
-212 YALQRTGQ
+212 YALERTGDQ
-220 AQRALEILDGMPE
+220 KRALEVMDSLPG
-233 ATSGETGLM
+233 ATAGENGLM

-250 GRTGEAYE
+250 GRTQEAYE
-258 GFRAVQDAAPDSL
+258 GFRQVRDAAPDSL

-287 NLDRWFWG
+287 NLERWFWG

-333 AGFSLDSASQA
+333 ADFSLDSSSNV

-364 IRPFASQSFTF
+364 IRPFASQTFTF

-391 QSGWFGEVIA
+391 QQGWFAEVIA
-401 GMNGYWGFGPGT
+401 GVNGYWGFGPGT

-421 PQFAMGEPA
+421 PEFSMGEPA
-430 PARTPPPNAWTPNA
+430 PPRTPLPNAWIPNRWTPM
-444 WSPARTRFDWFVE
+444 RGRFDWFVE
-457 GGGDWAYYSRLTDF
+457 GGGDWAYYSRLSDF
-471 IAYSQGKAG
+471 IAYSQAKGG
-480 WRVLQFG
+480 WPVLQFG
-487 RAAAVDVYGFANF
+487 RAAAVDVYGFANL
-500 VFDAKGNYYDNFFE
+500 VFDAVGNYYDNYFE
-514 GGPGIRVVT
+514 GGPGVRVVT

-529 TVTTSLEY
+529 TITTSLEY
-537 ASGAY
+537 AAGAY
-542 LGRNYNNTRGNTAA
+542 LGRNENNTRGSTGAT
-556 SYSDV
+556 YGDV

>member
-1 MKWRA
+1 MKKP
-6 FIIAAMAVAT
+6 ITIMAAMTVA
-16 AQAADDAPAQQA
+16 AAWAADAPMQPA
-28 YEAKAAGRQ
+28 YEAQAAGRQ
-37 DEALQ
+37 EEALQ

-52 GDTAASLEAAEIC
+52 GDTTASLEAAEIC

-114 LAKSSDRQLA
+114 LARSSDRQLA
-124 SMAQASLDALQ
+124 SMAQASLDALEK
-135 QSEQRELEARRAP
+135 SEQREMEARKSTASPENP
-148 AAAPERAADD
+148 AAN

-170 LLAKQQRVY
+170 VLAKQQKVY
-179 DLVRAKDDEA
+179 DLIRSKDDEA
-189 VIAAVDDLSGRG
+189 VIATVDDLSVRG

-220 AQRALEILDGMPE
+220 EARALEILESLPDSR
-233 ATSGETGLM
+233 SGEIGLM

-258 GFRAVQDAAPDSL
+258 GFRSVQDAAPDSL

-310 VAAGRI
+310 VASGRI

-333 AGFSLDSASQA
+333 ADFSLDSSSNV

-350 IYNENLAGFHLGAR
+350 IYNENLAGFHAGAR

-375 YFLGGWVNNLI
+375 YFLGGFANNLI

-401 GMNGYWGFGPGT
+401 GVNGYWGFGPGT

-444 WSPARTRFDWFVE
+444 WSPVRTRFDWFVE
-457 GGGDWAYYSRLTDF
+457 GGGDWAYYSRLSDF
-471 IAYSQGKAG
+471 IAYSQGRGG

-487 RAAAVDVYGFANF
+487 RAAAVDVYGFANL
-500 VFDAKGNYYDNFFE
+500 VFDAVGNYYDNYFE

-542 LGRNYNNTRGNTAA
+542 LGRNYNNTRGSTGA

>member
-1 MKWRA
+1 MKLLSL
-6 FIIAAMAVAT
+6 FFAATMAITADAQDASVQMARD
-16 AQAADDAPAQQA
+16 AQAG
-28 YEAKAAGRQ
+28 GRK
-37 DEALQ
+37 DEALK
-42 LFLRHLDTRP
+42 LYLEHLRKSP
-52 GDTAASLEAAEIC
+52 GDPGASLEAAEIC
-65 AAQGNHEKAAMIL
+65 AGRGDHAQAAAIL

-114 LAKSSDRQLA
+114 LASSSDRQLA
-124 SMAQASLDALQ
+124 AMAKASLEALEKGDAREKAAQTATVSPQQLAAQARRNAEYRARERVLQ
-135 QSEQRELEARRAP
+135 
-148 AAAPERAADD
+148 
-158 ARRQAEFRRREQ
+158 RQQ
-170 LLAKQQRVY
+170 HVY
-179 DLVRAKDDEA
+179 DLIRNQDDAA
-189 VIAAVDDLSGRG
+189 VIAAVDDLAARG
-201 EATPAL
+201 EVTPTL
-207 RMEQV
+207 RMEQA
-212 YALQRTGQ
+212 YALQRTGD
-220 AQRALEILDGMPE
+220 AKRALEIIDSLPD

-242 RATLLLKL
+242 RATLLQRL
-250 GRTGEAYE
+250 GRTAEAYQAY
-258 GFRAVQDAAPDSL
+258 RAVRDADPDSL

-287 NLDRWFWG
+287 NLDRRFWG

-333 AGFSLDSASQA
+333 ADFSLDSSSNV

-401 GMNGYWGFGPGT
+401 GVNGYWGFGPGT

-444 WSPARTRFDWFVE
+444 WAPMRGRFDWFVE
-457 GGGDWAYYSRLTDF
+457 GGGDWAYYSRLSDF
-471 IAYSQGKAG
+471 IAYSQARGG

-487 RAAAVDVYGFANF
+487 RAAAVDVYGFSNL
-500 VFDAKGNYYDNFFE
+500 VFDAVGNYYDNYFE
-514 GGPGIRVVT
+514 GGPGVRVVT
-523 APVGAA
+523 APIGAA

-537 ASGAY
+537 AAGAY
-542 LGRNYNNTRGNTAA
+542 LGRNYNNTRGTTGAT
-556 SYSDV
+556 YGDV

>member
-1 MKWRA
+1 MKVHVI
-6 FIIAAMAVAT
+6 IIAGLAAVA
-16 AQAADDAPAQQA
+16 AHAADTSVQQA
-28 YEAKAAGRQ
+28 YEARAAGRQ
-37 DEALQ
+37 DEALA
-42 LFLRHLDTRP
+42 LFLQHLDTRP
-52 GDTAASLEAAEIC
+52 GDTEVSLEAAEIC
-65 AAQGNHEKAAMIL
+65 ASQGNHERAAMIL
-78 TRAVAANPGDEQL
+78 TRAVAANPGNEQL

-124 SMAQASLDALQ
+124 AMAQASLAAL
-135 QSEQRELEARRAP
+135 ERNERVEIEAKRP
-148 AAAPERAADD
+148 AVSTGQAEVD
-158 ARRQAEFRRREQ
+158 ARRQAEFRRHEE
-170 LLAKQQRVY
+170 LLARQQRVY
-179 DLVRAKDDEA
+179 DLVRATDDEA
-189 VIAAVDDLSGRG
+189 VIAAVDELSARG

-212 YALQRTGQ
+212 YALQREGQ
-220 AQRALEILDGMPE
+220 AERALQIIDSLPE

-242 RATLLLKL
+242 RATLLQRL
-250 GRTGEAYE
+250 GRTAEAYQAY
-258 GFRAVQDAAPDSL
+258 RAVQDAAPESL

-333 AGFSLDSASQA
+333 AGFSLDSSSKV

-391 QSGWFGEVIA
+391 QKGWFGEVIA
-401 GMNGYWGFGPGT
+401 GVNGYWGFGPGT

-444 WSPARTRFDWFVE
+444 WRPMRGRLDWFVE
-457 GGGDWAYYSRLTDF
+457 GGGDWAYYSRLSDF
-471 IAYSQGKAG
+471 IAYSQARGG

-500 VFDAKGNYYDNFFE
+500 VFDAVGNYYDNYFE

-542 LGRNYNNTRGNTAA
+542 LGRNYNNTRGSTGA

>member
-1 MKWRA
+1 MK
-6 FIIAAMAVAT
+6 IQTLIVAVMVIT
-16 AQAADDAPAQQA
+16 AVQAQETPMQQAQQA
-28 YEAKAAGRQ
+28 QAEGRK
-37 DEALQ
+37 DDALK
-42 LFLRHLDTRP
+42 LFLQHLETRP
-52 GDTAASLEAAEIC
+52 GDTPVSLEAAEIS
-65 AAQGNHEKAAMIL
+65 AAKGNHEQAAIIL

-114 LAKSSDRQLA
+114 LAASSDRQLA
-124 SMAQASLDALQ
+124 SMAQASLAALE
-135 QSEQRELEARRAP
+135 QSEQKEKAAKRAP
-148 AAAPERAADD
+148 VAPGRSQAD
-158 ARRQAEFRRREQ
+158 ARRQAEFRQREQ
-170 LLAKQQRVY
+170 VLARQQKVY

-189 VIAAVDDLSGRG
+189 VIAAVDELSTRG
-201 EATPAL
+201 NATPAL

-212 YALQRTGQ
+212 YALQRAGQ
-220 AQRALEILDGMPE
+220 TERALEIIESLPD
-233 ATSGETGLM
+233 ASSGEMALLRG
-242 RATLLLKL
+242 TLLLKL

-258 GFRAVQDAAPDSL
+258 IFRAVRDASPESL

-287 NLDRWFWG
+287 NLERRFWG

-324 ARWLEPFVQ
+324 ARWIEPFAQ
-333 AGFSLDSASQA
+333 ADFSLDSASNV
-344 GEGITT
+344 GDGITT
-350 IYNENLAGFHLGAR
+350 IYHENLAGFHLGVR
-364 IRPFASQSFTF
+364 LRPFASQSFTV

-391 QSGWFGEVIA
+391 QPGWFGEIIA
-401 GMNGYWGFGPGT
+401 GVNGYWGFGPGT
-413 GWDGINET
+413 GWDGISET
-421 PQFAMGEPA
+421 PNFAMGEPA
-430 PARTPPPNAWTPNA
+430 PPRTPPPNAWMPNRWA
-444 WSPARTRFDWFVE
+444 PMRGRFDWFVE
-457 GGGDWAYYSRLTDF
+457 GGGDWAYYSRLSDF
-471 IAYSQGKAG
+471 IAYSQAKGG

-487 RAAAVDVYGFANF
+487 RAAAVDVYGFGNL
-500 VFDAKGNYYDNFFE
+500 VFDAVGNYYDNFVE
-514 GGPGIRVVT
+514 AGPGLRVVT

-542 LGRNYNNTRGNTAA
+542 LGRNYNNTRGSTGET
-556 SYSDV
+556 YSDV
-561 RVSVAMSLR
+561 RISVAMSLR

>member
-1 MKWRA
+1 MK
-6 FIIAAMAVAT
+6 IQTLIVAVMVIT
-16 AQAADDAPAQQA
+16 AVQAQETPMQQAQQA
-28 YEAKAAGRQ
+28 QAEGRK
-37 DEALQ
+37 DDALK
-42 LFLRHLDTRP
+42 LFLQHLETRP
-52 GDTAASLEAAEIC
+52 GDTPVSLEAAEIS
-65 AAQGNHEKAAMIL
+65 AAKGNHEQAAMIL

-114 LAKSSDRQLA
+114 LAASSDRQLA
-124 SMAQASLDALQ
+124 SMAQASLAALE
-135 QSEQRELEARRAP
+135 QSEQKEKAAKRAP
-148 AAAPERAADD
+148 VAPGRSQAD
-158 ARRQAEFRRREQ
+158 ARRQAEFRQREQ
-170 LLAKQQRVY
+170 VLARQQKVY

-189 VIAAVDDLSGRG
+189 VIAAVDELSTRG
-201 EATPAL
+201 NATPAL

-212 YALQRTGQ
+212 YALQRAGQ
-220 AQRALEILDGMPE
+220 TERALEIIESLPD
-233 ATSGETGLM
+233 ASSGQMALLRG
-242 RATLLLKL
+242 TLLLKL

-258 GFRAVQDAAPDSL
+258 IFRAVRDASPESL

-287 NLDRWFWG
+287 NLERRFWG

-324 ARWLEPFVQ
+324 ARWIEPFAQ
-333 AGFSLDSASQA
+333 ADFSLDSASNV
-344 GEGITT
+344 GDGITT
-350 IYNENLAGFHLGAR
+350 IYNENLAGFHLGVR
-364 IRPFASQSFTF
+364 LRPFASQSFTV

-391 QSGWFGEVIA
+391 QPGWFGEIIA
-401 GMNGYWGFGPGT
+401 GVNGYWGFGPGT
-413 GWDGINET
+413 GWDGISET
-421 PQFAMGEPA
+421 PNFAMGEPA
-430 PARTPPPNAWTPNA
+430 PPRTPPPNAWMPNRWA
-444 WSPARTRFDWFVE
+444 PMRGRFDWFVE
-457 GGGDWAYYSRLTDF
+457 GGGDWAYYSRLSDF
-471 IAYSQGKAG
+471 IAYSQAKGG

-487 RAAAVDVYGFANF
+487 RAAAVDVYGFGNL
-500 VFDAKGNYYDNFFE
+500 VFDAVGNYYDNFVE
-514 GGPGIRVVT
+514 AGPGLRVVT

-542 LGRNYNNTRGNTAA
+542 LGRNYNNPRGSTGGT
-556 SYSDV
+556 YSDV
-561 RVSVAMSLR
+561 RISVAMSLR

>member
-1 MKWRA
+1 MKLLIVFLA
-6 FIIAAMAVAT
+6 VIVAITADAQDASVHMART
-16 AQAADDAPAQQA
+16 AQA
-28 YEAKAAGRQ
+28 EGRK
-37 DEALQ
+37 DEALK
-42 LFLRHLDTRP
+42 LFLEYLQKSP
-52 GDTAASLEAAEIC
+52 GDSTASLEAAELC
-65 AAQGNHEKAAMIL
+65 AGKGDHEQAAKIL
-78 TRAVAANPGDEQL
+78 TRAVAANPGDEQM

-114 LAKSSDRQLA
+114 LAASSDRQLA
-124 SMAQASLDALQ
+124 AMAKASLEALEK
-135 QSEQRELEARRAP
+135 SEAREKAAKAGTVSPQQLAAQSRRNAAYRAR
-148 AAAPERAADD
+148 ERSLQ
-158 ARRQAEFRRREQ
+158 RQQ
-170 LLAKQQRVY
+170 HVY
-179 DLVRAKDDEA
+179 DLIRANDDQA
-189 VIAAVDDLSGRG
+189 VIAAVDDLAARG

-207 RMEQV
+207 RMEQAC
-212 YALQRTGQ
+212 ALERTGDEK
-220 AQRALEILDGMPE
+220 RALEVMDSLPG
-233 ATSGETGLM
+233 ATVGENGLM

-250 GRTGEAYE
+250 GRTREAYE
-258 GFRAVQDAAPDSL
+258 GFRQVRDAAPDSL

-287 NLDRWFWG
+287 NLERWFWG

-333 AGFSLDSASQA
+333 ADFSLDSSSNV

-364 IRPFASQSFTF
+364 IRPFASQTFTF

-391 QSGWFGEVIA
+391 QQGWFAEVIA
-401 GMNGYWGFGPGT
+401 GVNGYWGFGPGT

-421 PQFAMGEPA
+421 PEFSMGEPA
-430 PARTPPPNAWTPNA
+430 PPRTPLPNAWIPNRWTPM
-444 WSPARTRFDWFVE
+444 RGRFDWFVE
-457 GGGDWAYYSRLTDF
+457 GGGDWAYYSRLSDL
-471 IAYSQGKAG
+471 IAYSQAKGG

-487 RAAAVDVYGFANF
+487 RAAAVDVYGFANL
-500 VFDAKGNYYDNFFE
+500 VFDAVGNYYDNYFE
-514 GGPGIRVVT
+514 GGPGVRVVT

-529 TVTTSLEY
+529 TITTSLEY
-537 ASGAY
+537 AAGAY
-542 LGRNYNNTRGNTAA
+542 LGRNENNTRGSTGAT
-556 SYSDV
+556 YGDV

>member
-1 MKWRA
+1 MK
-6 FIIAAMAVAT
+6 IQTLIAAVMVITAVQ
-16 AQAADDAPAQQA
+16 AQETPMQQAQQA
-28 YEAKAAGRQ
+28 QAEGRK
-37 DEALQ
+37 DDALK
-42 LFLRHLDTRP
+42 LFLQHLETRP
-52 GDTAASLEAAEIC
+52 GDAPVSLEAAEIS
-65 AAQGNHEKAAMIL
+65 AAKGNHEQAAMIL

-114 LAKSSDRQLA
+114 LAASSDRQLA
-124 SMAQASLDALQ
+124 SMAQASLDALE
-135 QSEQRELEARRAP
+135 QSEQKEKAAKRAP
-148 AAAPERAADD
+148 VAPGRSQAD
-158 ARRQAEFRRREQ
+158 ARRQAEFRQREQ
-170 LLAKQQRVY
+170 VLARQQKVY

-189 VIAAVDDLSGRG
+189 VIAAVDELSTRG
-201 EATPAL
+201 NATPAL

-212 YALQRTGQ
+212 YALQRAGQ
-220 AQRALEILDGMPE
+220 TERALEIIESLPD
-233 ATSGETGLM
+233 ASSGEMALLRG
-242 RATLLLKL
+242 TLLLKL

-258 GFRAVQDAAPDSL
+258 IFRSVRDASPESL

-287 NLDRWFWG
+287 NLERRFWG

-324 ARWLEPFVQ
+324 ARWIEPFAQ
-333 AGFSLDSASQA
+333 ADFSLDSASNV
-344 GEGITT
+344 GDGITT
-350 IYNENLAGFHLGAR
+350 IYNENLAGFHLGVR
-364 IRPFASQSFTF
+364 LRPFASQSFTV

-391 QSGWFGEVIA
+391 QPGWFGEIIA
-401 GMNGYWGFGPGT
+401 GVNGYWGFGPGT
-413 GWDGINET
+413 GWDGISET
-421 PQFAMGEPA
+421 PNFAMGEPA
-430 PARTPPPNAWTPNA
+430 PPRTPPPNAWMPNRWA
-444 WSPARTRFDWFVE
+444 PMRGRFDWFVE
-457 GGGDWAYYSRLTDF
+457 GGGDWAYYSRLSDF
-471 IAYSQGKAG
+471 IAYSQAKGG

-487 RAAAVDVYGFANF
+487 RAAAVDVYGFGNL
-500 VFDAKGNYYDNFFE
+500 VFDAVGNYYDNFVE
-514 GGPGIRVVT
+514 AGPGLRVVT

-542 LGRNYNNTRGNTAA
+542 LGRNYNNTRGSTGET
-556 SYSDV
+556 YSDV
-561 RVSVAMSLR
+561 RISVAMSLR

>member
-1 MKWRA
+1 MKIRTL
-6 FIIAAMAVAT
+6 IAVVMVMTTVQAEELPVQQARQ
-16 AQAADDAPAQQA
+16 AQAEGRKDDAL
-28 YEAKAAGRQ
+28 K
-37 DEALQ
+37 
-42 LFLRHLDTRP
+42 LFLQHLETRP
-52 GDTAASLEAAEIC
+52 GDTPVSLEAAEIS
-65 AAQGNHEKAAMIL
+65 AAKGNHEQAAINL

-114 LAKSSDRQLA
+114 LAASSDRQLA
-124 SMAQASLDALQ
+124 SMAQASLAALE
-135 QSEQRELEARRAP
+135 QSEQKEKAAKRAP
-148 AAAPERAADD
+148 VAPGRSQAD
-158 ARRQAEFRRREQ
+158 ARRQAEFRQREQ
-170 LLAKQQRVY
+170 VLARQQKVY

-189 VIAAVDDLSGRG
+189 VIAAVDELSTRG
-201 EATPAL
+201 NATPAL

-212 YALQRTGQ
+212 YALQRSGQ
-220 AQRALEILDGMPE
+220 TERALEIIESLPD
-233 ATSGETGLM
+233 ASSGEMALLRG
-242 RATLLLKL
+242 TLLLKL

-258 GFRAVQDAAPDSL
+258 IFRAVRDASPESL

-287 NLDRWFWG
+287 NLERRFWG

-324 ARWLEPFVQ
+324 ARWIEPFAQ
-333 AGFSLDSASQA
+333 ADFSLDSASNV
-344 GEGITT
+344 GDGITT
-350 IYNENLAGFHLGAR
+350 IYNENLAGFHLGVR
-364 IRPFASQSFTF
+364 LRPFASQSFTV

-391 QSGWFGEVIA
+391 QPGWFGEIIA
-401 GMNGYWGFGPGT
+401 GVNGYWGFGPGT
-413 GWDGINET
+413 GWDGISET
-421 PQFAMGEPA
+421 PNFAMGEPA
-430 PARTPPPNAWTPNA
+430 PPRTPPPNAWMPNRWA
-444 WSPARTRFDWFVE
+444 PMRGRFDWFVE
-457 GGGDWAYYSRLTDF
+457 GGGDWAYYSRLSDF
-471 IAYSQGKAG
+471 IAYSQAKGG

-487 RAAAVDVYGFANF
+487 RAAAVDVYGFGNL
-500 VFDAKGNYYDNFFE
+500 VVDAVGNYYDNFVE
-514 GGPGIRVVT
+514 AGPGLRVVT

-542 LGRNYNNTRGNTAA
+542 LGRNYNNTRGSTGET
-556 SYSDV
+556 YSDV
-561 RVSVAMSLR
+561 RISVAMSLR

>member
-1 MKWRA
+1 MKLLIVFLA
-6 FIIAAMAVAT
+6 VIVAITADAQDASVHMART
-16 AQAADDAPAQQA
+16 AQA
-28 YEAKAAGRQ
+28 EGRK
-37 DEALQ
+37 DEALK
-42 LFLRHLDTRP
+42 LFLEYLQKSP
-52 GDTAASLEAAEIC
+52 GDSTASLEAAELC
-65 AAQGNHEKAAMIL
+65 AGKGDHEQAAKIL
-78 TRAVAANPGDEQL
+78 TRAVAANPGDEQM

-114 LAKSSDRQLA
+114 LAASSDRQLA
-124 SMAQASLDALQ
+124 AMAKASLEALEK
-135 QSEQRELEARRAP
+135 SEAREKAAKAGTVSPQQLAAQSRRNAAYRAR
-148 AAAPERAADD
+148 ERSLQ
-158 ARRQAEFRRREQ
+158 RQQ
-170 LLAKQQRVY
+170 HVY
-179 DLVRAKDDEA
+179 DLIRAKDDPA
-189 VIAAVDDLSGRG
+189 VIAAVDDLAARG

-207 RMEQV
+207 RMEQA
-212 YALQRTGQ
+212 YALERTGDEK
-220 AQRALEILDGMPE
+220 RALEVMDSLPG
-233 ATSGETGLM
+233 ATAGENGLM

-250 GRTGEAYE
+250 GRTQEAYE
-258 GFRAVQDAAPDSL
+258 GFRQVRDAAPDSL

-287 NLDRWFWG
+287 NLERWFWG

-333 AGFSLDSASQA
+333 ADFSLDSSSNV

-364 IRPFASQSFTF
+364 IRPFASQTFTF

-391 QSGWFGEVIA
+391 QQGWFAEVIA
-401 GMNGYWGFGPGT
+401 GVNGYWGFGPGT

-421 PQFAMGEPA
+421 PEFSMGEPA
-430 PARTPPPNAWTPNA
+430 PPRTPLPNAWIPNRWTPM
-444 WSPARTRFDWFVE
+444 RGRFDWFVE
-457 GGGDWAYYSRLTDF
+457 GGGDWAYYSRLSDF
-471 IAYSQGKAG
+471 IAYSQAKGG

-487 RAAAVDVYGFANF
+487 RAAAVDVYGFANL
-500 VFDAKGNYYDNFFE
+500 VFDAVGNYYDNYFE
-514 GGPGIRVVT
+514 GGPGVRVVT

-529 TVTTSLEY
+529 TITTSLEY
-537 ASGAY
+537 AAGAY
-542 LGRNYNNTRGNTAA
+542 LGRNENNTRGSTGAT
-556 SYSDV
+556 YGDV

>member
-1 MKWRA
+1 MKIRTL
-6 FIIAAMAVAT
+6 IVAVMVIT
-16 AQAADDAPAQQA
+16 AVQAQETPVQQAQQA
-28 YEAKAAGRQ
+28 QADGRK
-37 DEALQ
+37 DDALK
-42 LFLRHLDTRP
+42 LFLQHLETRP
-52 GDTAASLEAAEIC
+52 GDTPVSLEAAEI
-65 AAQGNHEKAAMIL
+65 AAGKGNHEQAAMIL

-91 SYRLAAQEAFAKRTA
+91 SYQLAAQEAFAKRTA

-114 LAKSSDRQLA
+114 LAASSDRQLA
-124 SMAQASLDALQ
+124 SMAQASLAALE
-135 QSEQRELEARRAP
+135 QSEQKEKAAKRAP
-148 AAAPERAADD
+148 VAPKRTQVDV
-158 ARRQAEFRRREQ
+158 RRQAEFRQREQ
-170 LLAKQQRVY
+170 VLARQQKVY

-189 VIAAVDDLSGRG
+189 VIAAVDELSARG
-201 EATPAL
+201 NATPAL

-212 YALQRTGQ
+212 YALQRAGQ
-220 AQRALEILDGMPE
+220 TERALEIIESLPD
-233 ATSGETGLM
+233 ASSGEMALL

-258 GFRAVQDAAPDSL
+258 IFRAVRDASPESL

-287 NLDRWFWG
+287 NLERRFWG

-324 ARWLEPFVQ
+324 ARWIEPFAQ
-333 AGFSLDSASQA
+333 ADFSLDSASNV
-344 GEGITT
+344 GDGITT
-350 IYNENLAGFHLGAR
+350 IYNENLAGFHLGVR
-364 IRPFASQSFTF
+364 LRPFASQTFTV

-391 QSGWFGEVIA
+391 QPGWFGEIIA
-401 GMNGYWGFGPGT
+401 GVNGYWGFGPGT

-421 PQFAMGEPA
+421 PNFAMGEPA
-430 PARTPPPNAWTPNA
+430 PSRTPPPNAWMPNRWA
-444 WSPARTRFDWFVE
+444 PMRWRFDWFVE
-457 GGGDWAYYSRLTDF
+457 GGGDWAYYSRLSDF
-471 IAYSQGKAG
+471 IAYSQAKAG

-487 RAAAVDVYGFANF
+487 RAAAVDVYGFGNL
-500 VFDAKGNYYDNFFE
+500 VFDAVGNYYDNYVE
-514 GGPGIRVVT
+514 AGPGLRVVT

-542 LGRNYNNTRGNTAA
+542 LGRNYNNTRGSTGET
-556 SYSDV
+556 YSDV

>member
-1 MKWRA
+1 MKLPVVILALTLVSARA
-6 FIIAAMAVAT
+6 ADSTADQAYA
-16 AQAADDAPAQQA
+16 AQA
-28 YEAKAAGRQ
+28 EGRK
-37 DEALQ
+37 DEALK
-42 LFLRHLDTRP
+42 LFLKHLETTP
-52 GDTAASLEAAEIC
+52 GDPAVSREAAEIA
-65 AAQGNHEKAAMIL
+65 AAQGKHEQAAMIL
-78 TRAVAANPGDEQL
+78 TRAVAAHPGDEQL

-114 LAKSSDRQLA
+114 LTKSSDRQLA
-124 SMAQASLDALQ
+124 AMAQASLDALE
-135 QSEQRELEARRAP
+135 QSEAREMEAKRPTASSART
-148 AAAPERAADD
+148 AADT
-158 ARRQAEFRRREQ
+158 RRQAEYRRREQ
-170 LLAKQQRVY
+170 VLARQQRVY
-179 DLVRAKDDEA
+179 DLVRSGDDEA
-189 VIAAVDDLSGRG
+189 VIMAVDELVARG
-201 EATPAL
+201 EVTSAL

-220 AQRALEILDGMPE
+220 SARALEILDSLPD
-233 ATSGETGLM
+233 AQVGETGLM
-242 RATLLLKL
+242 RATLLLNL

-258 GFRAVQDAAPDSL
+258 GFRAVRDAAPDSL
-271 EGRRAAAQIAA
+271 EGRRAAEQIAA

-287 NLDRWFWG
+287 NLERWFWG

-324 ARWLEPFVQ
+324 ARWIEPFLQ
-333 AGFSLDSASQA
+333 ADFSLDSSSEA

-350 IYNENLAGFHLGAR
+350 IYNENLAGFHLGVR
-364 IRPFASQSFTF
+364 LRPFASQTFTI

-391 QSGWFGEVIA
+391 QQGWFAEVIA
-401 GMNGYWGFGPGT
+401 GVNGYWGFGPGT

-430 PARTPPPNAWTPNA
+430 PARTPPPNAWTPNV
-444 WSPARTRFDWFVE
+444 WGPMRGRFDWFVE
-457 GGGDWAYYSRLTDF
+457 GGGDWAYYSRLSDF
-471 IAYSQGKAG
+471 IAYSQARGG

-487 RAAAVDVYGFANF
+487 RAAAVDVYGFANLT
-500 VFDAKGNYYDNFFE
+500 FDAKGNYYDNFFE
-514 GGPGIRVVT
+514 GGPGLRVVT

-529 TVTTSLEY
+529 TITTSVEY
-537 ASGAY
+537 AAGAY
-542 LGRNYNNTRGNTAA
+542 LGRNYNNTRGSTGAT
-556 SYSDV
+556 YGDV

>member
-1 MKWRA
+1 MK
-6 FIIAAMAVAT
+6 IQTLIVAVMVIT
-16 AQAADDAPAQQA
+16 AVQAQETPMQQAQQA
-28 YEAKAAGRQ
+28 QAEGRK
-37 DEALQ
+37 DDALK
-42 LFLRHLDTRP
+42 LFLQHLETRP
-52 GDTAASLEAAEIC
+52 GDAPVSLEAAEIS
-65 AAQGNHEKAAMIL
+65 AAKGNHEQAAIIL

-114 LAKSSDRQLA
+114 LAASSDRQLA
-124 SMAQASLDALQ
+124 SMAQASLDALE
-135 QSEQRELEARRAP
+135 QSEQKEKAAKRAP
-148 AAAPERAADD
+148 VAPGRSQAD
-158 ARRQAEFRRREQ
+158 ARRQAEFRQREQ
-170 LLAKQQRVY
+170 VLARQQKVY

-189 VIAAVDDLSGRG
+189 VIAAVDELSTRG
-201 EATPAL
+201 NATPAL

-212 YALQRTGQ
+212 YALQRAGQ
-220 AQRALEILDGMPE
+220 TERALEIIESLPD
-233 ATSGETGLM
+233 ASSGEMALLRG
-242 RATLLLKL
+242 TLLLKL

-258 GFRAVQDAAPDSL
+258 IFRAVRDASPESL

-287 NLDRWFWG
+287 NLERRFWG

-324 ARWLEPFVQ
+324 ARWIEPFAQ
-333 AGFSLDSASQA
+333 ADFSLDSASNV
-344 GEGITT
+344 GDGITT
-350 IYNENLAGFHLGAR
+350 IYNENLAGFHLGVR
-364 IRPFASQSFTF
+364 LRPFASQSFTV

-391 QSGWFGEVIA
+391 QPGWFGEIIA
-401 GMNGYWGFGPGT
+401 GVNGYWGFGPGT
-413 GWDGINET
+413 GWDGISET
-421 PQFAMGEPA
+421 PNFAMGEPA
-430 PARTPPPNAWTPNA
+430 PPRTPPPNAWMPNRWA
-444 WSPARTRFDWFVE
+444 PMRGRFDWFVE
-457 GGGDWAYYSRLTDF
+457 GGGDWAYYSRLSDF
-471 IAYSQGKAG
+471 IAYSQAKGG

-487 RAAAVDVYGFANF
+487 RAAAVDVYGFGNL
-500 VFDAKGNYYDNFFE
+500 VFDAVGNYYDNFVE
-514 GGPGIRVVT
+514 AGPGLRVVT

-542 LGRNYNNTRGNTAA
+542 LGRNYNNTRGSTGET
-556 SYSDV
+556 YSDV
-561 RVSVAMSLR
+561 RISVAMSLR

>member
-1 MKWRA
+1 MKTCVV
-6 FIIAAMAVAT
+6 IMAALTVA
-16 AQAADDAPAQQA
+16 AGYAADAPVQQA
-28 YEAKAAGRQ
+28 YEARSAGRQ

-42 LFLRHLDTRP
+42 LFLRHLETRP
-52 GDTAASLEAAEIC
+52 GDAAVSVEAAEIC
-65 AAQGNHEKAAMIL
+65 ASQGNHEKAAMIL

-124 SMAQASLDALQ
+124 SMAQASLDALK
-135 QSEQRELEARRAP
+135 QSEQREQAAKRAP
-148 AAAPERAADD
+148 AAPARVVAD

-189 VIAAVDDLSGRG
+189 VIAAVDDLSVRG

-207 RMEQV
+207 HMEQV

-220 AQRALEILDGMPE
+220 TERALEILDSLPDGN
-233 ATSGETGLM
+233 SGETGLM

-258 GFRAVQDAAPDSL
+258 GFRAVQEADPESL

-295 EMDVYGTYLGRYGIG
+295 EMDVYGTYLSRYGIG

-333 AGFSLDSASQA
+333 AGFSLDSASKV

-364 IRPFASQSFTF
+364 IRPFASQSFTI

-391 QSGWFGEVIA
+391 QQGWFAEIIA
-401 GMNGYWGFGPGT
+401 GVNGYWGFGPGT

-444 WSPARTRFDWFVE
+444 WAPTRGRFDWFVE
-457 GGGDWAYYSRLTDF
+457 GGGDWAYYSRLSDF
-471 IAYSQGKAG
+471 IAYSQARGG

-487 RAAAVDVYGFANF
+487 RAAAVDVYGFANL
-500 VFDAKGNYYDNFFE
+500 VFDSKGNYYDNFFE
-514 GGPGIRVVT
+514 GGPGVRMVT
-523 APVGAA
+523 VPIGAA
-529 TVTTSLEY
+529 TVTTSVEY
-537 ASGAY
+537 AAGAY
-542 LGRNYNNTRGNTAA
+542 LGRNYNNTRGNTGAT
-556 SYSDV
+556 YGDV